1 MINVENKR
9 GSLLFAT
16 LKNETFWRDFQTLW
30 LLWSWRELEV
40 EYYTLQNSNAVSL
53 HNSPSRAS
61 KFRNCPKG
69 REQQRFTRRRWW
81 QVLAWK
87 VATLSSTQSSLIMIF
102 AKDFLGQVRRL
113 LTARKIAETTPLRAI
128 EVKKIYRHFFV
139 VLATHFHSKLYQT
152 CSIILLL
159 MFSLCLATKELPPA
173 MWTCFEVA
181 TPISAW
187 VRQKNTEC
195 PNKICSPITTL
206 TSFSGQ

>member
-16 LKNETFWRDFQTLW
+16 LKNETFWRDFPTLW

-61 KFRNCPKG
+61 NFRNCPKG

-87 VATLSSTQSSLIMIF
+87 VASRDFVVNSVFSHHDFCKGFPWTSSSITYSTKNSRDDTFACHRGKENLSTLLRCAGDTLSFKTLP
-102 AKDFLGQVRRL
+102 DL
-113 LTARKIAETTPLRAI
+113 LD
-128 EVKKIYRHFFV
+128 
-139 VLATHFHSKLYQT
+139 
-152 CSIILLL
+152 
-159 MFSLCLATKELPPA
+159 
-173 MWTCFEVA
+173 
-181 TPISAW
+181 
-187 VRQKNTEC
+187 N
-195 PNKICSPITTL
+195 PITYVLSLLGYKRTPSCHVNL
-206 TSFSGQ
+206 LWSCYSHQCVSSSKKYRVSQQDLFTYNNTDIF